1 MTSLV
6 FSCQKNINSQS
17 VLSGPMLDHQE
28 VPLTS
33 PSMEVVVQV
42 EKGDREKLR
51 RANLG
56 LAIAWAACL
65 ALGRSRQSD

>member
-1 MTSLV
+1 
-6 FSCQKNINSQS
+6 
-17 VLSGPMLDHQE
+17 MLDHQE